1 MNYSDMIEKAKY
13 ISRKR
18 VGNRYVYKYADDK
31 KGGKKSPMSDSQKMA
46 VEAQRVNRELYETA
60 YRKYITGKTDK
71 FPMPPSSLSDEQIE
85 KIRLR
90 IDLEEGEKEDQAR
103 ESERAEFILQKLG
116 ATHALMAIAD
126 GKDQPV
132 PRTDY
137 QDWDELQEKGLV
149 TRVGKKFFN
158 LPRAPLGLPSLRS
171 SKNRVGGESPKN
183 FKLTALGKKVV
194 AAEKA
199 RRNAPYGT

>member
-18 VGNRYVYKYADDK
+18 VGNKYVYKYADDK
-31 KGGKKSPMSDSQKMA
+31 KGQSGKAKDP
-46 VEAQRVNRELYETA
+46 
-60 YRKYITGKTDK
+60 
-71 FPMPPSSLSDEQIE
+71 
-85 KIRLR
+85 
-90 IDLEEGEKEDQAR
+90 
-103 ESERAEFILQKLG
+103 AEILQKLR
-116 ATHALMAIAD
+116 ATHALMAIVD

-132 PRTDY
+132 PQTNY

-158 LPRAPLGLPSLRS
+158 RPRAPLGDPSLLSPKKRL
-171 SKNRVGGESPKN
+171 GGESPKN

-194 AAEKA
+194 AAEMA

>member
-1 MNYSDMIEKAKY
+1 MNFSDVIEKAKY

-31 KGGKKSPMSDSQKMA
+31 KGRSGQTKDP
-46 VEAQRVNRELYETA
+46 
-60 YRKYITGKTDK
+60 
-71 FPMPPSSLSDEQIE
+71 
-85 KIRLR
+85 
-90 IDLEEGEKEDQAR
+90 
-103 ESERAEFILQKLG
+103 AEILQKLD

-132 PRTDY
+132 PRTNY
-137 QDWDELQEKGLV
+137 QDWNELQEKGLV

-158 LPRAPLGLPSLRS
+158 RPRAPLGQPGLRS
-171 SKNRVGGESPKN
+171 SKNRLGGESPKN